1 MTRNPRR
8 LRGGPVGATHRSVPR
23 HSGRRPAHARP
34 RPSSD
39 VPAALQR
46 PHPLTPLSERDRRP
60 RPWRGHGRL
69 AAVASAAVIAVVAI
83 PLLGAALTQGA
94 PGLQPLAGGVAGAVS
109 LPNPSSSAPGGDSRI
124 AVDPRL
130 LPARST
136 DADAPPSVNQRG
148 PTPAAWLTGY
158 RWPISKGRV
167 SLPFKAIPGGELR
180 STTASLFHDGVDM
193 ASFCGAPV
201 GAAHDGVVLA
211 AGRRFDDADR
221 LARRPRAVLPAASTR
236 STLWSDL
243 PIVVVID
250 DGNGYRSIYAH
261 FRDVTVRVGQHVKAG
276 QLIGHEGATGHASGC
291 HVHYGLFSP
300 LETKTFGVRADI
312 LRRHEAAARTRSP
325 GSIRSSSCP
334 AATSPSGPARS
345 RRRSRPRS
353 ATPTSGRH
361 RPRRARAG
369 GALDPSSAGPPAAGS
384 GGRSARRPAAA
395 RASGPA
401 TAATRR
407 GPRRRAAN
415 PSPSRRPAGRR
426 RSRGRSRPGPARR
439 PERRDL
445 VVRPGAGLVLE
456 RGPRPRTASAAG
468 AGGSP
473 ASPRRRAGVTVPS
486 PGARLR
492 RHGPRR
498 ASSGPPGGAA
508 RTRRGRRRRR
518 ARRPAT
524 PSPKIAR
531 IDGPKTSARS
541 RSIARTVRWK

>member
-158 RWPISKGRV
+158 RWPIPKGRIT
-167 SLPFKAIPGGELR
+167 LPFKAIPGGELG

-193 ASFCGAPV
+193 ASFCGAP
-201 GAAHDGVVLA
+201 
-211 AGRRFDDADR
+211 RRGGPR
-221 LARRPRAVLPAASTR
+221 RRRARRRAATSTTR
-236 STLWSDL
+236 SAGSATSDRTTQRLDAQHMWNDL

-261 FRDVTVRVGQHVKAG
+261 FRDVTVRVGQRVKAG

-300 LETKTFGVRADI
+300 RETRTVR
-312 LRRHEAAARTRSP
+312 RPGRHPPQHEAAAPRDRPGRSAP
-325 GSIRSSSCP
+325 R
-334 AATSPSGPARS
+334 PAR
-345 RRRSRPRS
+345 RRRRPADPVDREGDRGGE
-353 ATPTSGRH
+353 SGEDDRGLDIG
-361 RPRRARAG
+361 RGRARAG
-369 GALDPSSAGPPAAGS
+369 DALDPL
-384 GGRSARRPAAA
+384 A
-395 RASGPA
+395 RASC
-401 TAATRR
+401 RR
-407 GPRRRAAN
+407 
-415 PSPSRRPAGRR
+415 
-426 RSRGRSRPGPARR
+426 
-439 PERRDL
+439 
-445 VVRPGAGLVLE
+445 
-456 RGPRPRTASAAG
+456 
-468 AGGSP
+468 
-473 ASPRRRAGVTVPS
+473 
-486 PGARLR
+486 
-492 RHGPRR
+492 
-498 ASSGPPGGAA
+498 
-508 RTRRGRRRRR
+508 
-518 ARRPAT
+518 
-524 PSPKIAR
+524 
-531 IDGPKTSARS
+531 
-541 RSIARTVRWK
+541 